1 MREQDGEKGKGMEEN
16 SGNGNNERENLMGE
30 MKNNRKKGNNNAV
43 QPAVCAPSAALVNT
57 PGCGERAPFH
67 ISLLL
72 LL

>member
-1 MREQDGEKGKGMEEN
+1 MVDTAY
-16 SGNGNNERENLMGE
+16 NERKKCNGE
-30 MKNNRKKGNNNAV
+30 TKKYRERGNAV

-57 PGCGERAPFH
+57 PGCVERLFFY